1 MTRTRTGPVL
11 WALALVLFSV
21 APVTAQERLSTSTD
35 PSASI
40 PLDAQLVALFG
51 QDRVALG
58 EAAPRIR
65 AAARLQRPRDNR
77 WPDRIDATWLASQP
91 APAGD
96 AEFECLAKAL
106 YFEARGEPIDGQV
119 AVAEVVLNRVE
130 NPRYPETICEVVH
143 EARTRSCQFSFMCDG
158 KAETVTNAAAW
169 TTAAKIA
176 RAMIDGA
183 PRRLT
188 GGATHFHAD
197 FVSPFWARHFA
208 KTAEIGGHLFYRS
221 NRPILGR

>member
-1 MTRTRTGPVL
+1 MTMTRTVL
-11 WALALVLFSV
+11 WALALALLPA
-21 APVTAQERLSTSTD
+21 APALAQERLSTSTD
-35 PSASI
+35 PTAAV

-51 QDRVALG
+51 QERAALG
-58 EAAPRIR
+58 QVAPRIR
-65 AAARLQRPRDNR
+65 AAARVQRPRDGR
-77 WPDRIDATWLASQP
+77 WPERIDAAWLASQP
-91 APAGD
+91 VPTGD
-96 AEFECLAKAL
+96 AQFECLAKAL

-130 NPRYPETICEVVH
+130 SPRYPATICEVVH

-197 FVSPFWARHFA
+197 FVTPFWARKFA
-208 KTAEIGGHLFYRS
+208 MTAEIGGHLFYRS
-221 NRPILGR
+221 NRPATSR